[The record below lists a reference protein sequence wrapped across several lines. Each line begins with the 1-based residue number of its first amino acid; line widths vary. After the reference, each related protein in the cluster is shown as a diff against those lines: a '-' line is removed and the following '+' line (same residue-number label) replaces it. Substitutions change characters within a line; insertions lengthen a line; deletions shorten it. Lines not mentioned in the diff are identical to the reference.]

1 MKARKPKLPVQQL
14 AILAVAR
21 FAEPLALTSVFP
33 YLPEMIASFGV
44 EKKDIA
50 KWAGAT
56 SAVFSLAQG
65 VTAVPW
71 GRASDRFGRKPT
83 IIVGLFCTMACFL
96 IWGMSTSL
104 PMAIVIRAI
113 QGASNGNV
121 GIIRTMVAEMVPEKE
136 LQPRAF
142 SIMPLVWSIG
152 SIFGP
157 AFGGFFAK
165 PADRFPGLFGGNKFL
180 NAYPFALP
188 NIMGSVIFM
197 VSLTTALLFLRETL
211 ATKRHSRDWGL
222 AAGARISEALGGRR
236 HHHHGHRHRRYSFQ
250 DDEAAAAA
258 PLLAADM
265 RPSSKRQT
273 SSAASSPVATIDPR
287 LEKVEPPT
295 MRAVFT
301 RQSVINLISYT
312 FLALHSVAYDQV
324 LPVFLNYPEHEG
336 PRDWGSDTRLPFV
349 FSGGF
354 GMDSGRIGTIF
365 TLYGVV
371 CGVIQFLVFPLL
383 CALFGVLRC
392 FRGCAVV
399 FPVVYAVTPY
409 TVLVADPT
417 WRCAAL
423 VAVMFA
429 KAFAVIVG
437 FPCTTILLTNSA
449 ASLSVLGTLNGF
461 ATTFSALGRALGP
474 AVAGAAFSWGVR
486 RGVIGLPWW
495 LLAGAAVLGAVP
507 VWLIEEGEGASR
519 RRGVDDDDDD
529 DSDDNDEDEEDAD
542 GDDVQLLGGASRTA
556 IIGGDALDAVDVP
569 EDRIV
574 PDPAARDGLP
584 LSGSLKSSSGFQG
597 YGSLAG
603 ESRR

>member
-1 MKARKPKLPVQQL
+1 MKAHKPKLPVQQL

-21 FAEPLALTSVFP
+21 FAEPLAFTSVFP
-33 YLPEMIASFGV
+33 YLPEMVASFGV

-56 SAVFSLAQG
+56 SAVFSLAQS

-83 IIVGLFCTMACFL
+83 IIVGLFCTMTCFL
-96 IWGMSTSL
+96 IWGVSTSL
-104 PMAIVIRAI
+104 PMAIIIRAI

-165 PADRFPGLFGGNKFL
+165 PADRFPGLFGGSRFL

-188 NIMGSVIFM
+188 NIMGSIIFM

-222 AAGARISEALGGRR
+222 AVGARISEALRGHR
-236 HHHHGHRHRRYSFQ
+236 HHGHRHRRYSFQ
-250 DDEAAAAA
+250 DDEAAA

-265 RPSSKRQT
+265 RPSSKRQM
-273 SSAASSPVATIDPR
+273 SSAASSPVAAIDPK

-312 FLALHSVAYDQV
+312 FLAFHSVAYDQV

-336 PRDWGSDTRLPFV
+336 PRDWASDTRLPFV

-371 CGVIQFLVFPLL
+371 CGVIQFLVFPPL
-383 CALFGVLRC
+383 CARFGVLRC
-392 FRGCAVV
+392 FRGCAVA
-399 FPVVYAVTPY
+399 FPLVYAVTPY
-409 TVLVADPT
+409 TVLVSNPA
-417 WRCAAL
+417 WRCAVL
-423 VAVMFA
+423 VAVMCA

-449 ASLSVLGTLNGF
+449 ASLGVLGTLNGF

-474 AVAGAAFSWGVR
+474 ALAGAAFSWGVR

-507 VWLIEEGEGASR
+507 VWLIEEGEGPSR
-519 RRGVDDDDDD
+519 RRDVDDDGDD
-529 DSDDNDEDEEDAD
+529 DSDGNDEDEDDAD

-556 IIGGDALDAVDVP
+556 IIAGDALDAVDVP

-574 PDPAARDGLP
+574 PDPGARDGLP
-584 LSGSLKSSSGFQG
+584 LSGSLKSFSGFQG
-597 YGSLAG
+597 HGSVAS
-603 ESRR
+603 ESRP